1 MRDLNEPAAVNQAAV
16 DAMIRRYMMKM
27 AGRYVPVLAVALAVA
42 LVFVFVPTKQSNTS
56 LNPTGDYTAG
66 NVGSAAGAGGAGS
79 GANGATAGGTG
90 SGASA
95 AGVAG
100 AASGS
105 AGGTGSATA
114 AGNVGTSGGAVSNSG
129 GGGSTGGTGGPAGPA
144 AGTTTA
150 SYSSPSL
157 SGVAK
162 TGVTCGSGARQFSW
176 SRYAPWCEPA
186 FHGNNGGA
194 TALGVT
200 GSTITLTYRLP
211 NSAQQTAIDSLAGDA
226 NINDGD
232 MIKDLQS
239 YINYFNSQF
248 ELYGRHVVLKTYQGQ
263 ADYIEEDQG
272 QDLAATQA
280 DSVTVHDMGAFGDVT
295 FSLEASQYYEQDLA
309 AEHVIGFSGVGMS
322 EQWFQQYAPYE
333 FSVQGASGT
342 NSIQATSAVVCRR
355 LAGMPAIYA
364 GDPVMTTQ
372 KRVFGIIFPQTPV
385 YQSEVNQLQQLLSKG
400 CGINHIKTIG
410 YAINVANY
418 EEEAASAMAQLH
430 SSGVTTILCACDPIA
445 DIFLSNA
452 ADNQQYYPEWVAS
465 YFGDPIGRHYDQK
478 EWAHVITGGW
488 QWPSYSTVEAYK
500 TFERAYPGH
509 QPAEVPP
516 SSPRYYYVPYYT
528 LLQIFD
534 ALQAAGPDLTPYTFE
549 QGMFSLPSSEP
560 GDFVGGQWQFG
571 QGVFDPIVSYSF
583 NWWDPNAVS
592 NFDGTKGAYE
602 WCNNAQTYSVFEP
615 AALGPPGHQLS
626 CFGR

>member
-1 MRDLNEPAAVNQAAV
+1 
-16 DAMIRRYMMKM
+16 M
-27 AGRYVPVLAVALAVA
+27 ACGH
-42 LVFVFVPTKQSNTS
+42 
-56 LNPTGDYTAG
+56 
-66 NVGSAAGAGGAGS
+66 GS
-79 GANGATAGGTG
+79 
-90 SGASA
+90 
-95 AGVAG
+95 
-100 AASGS
+100 
-105 AGGTGSATA
+105 
-114 AGNVGTSGGAVSNSG
+114 
-129 GGGSTGGTGGPAGPA
+129 
-144 AGTTTA
+144 
-150 SYSSPSL
+150 
-157 SGVAK
+157 
-162 TGVTCGSGARQFSW
+162 RQFTW

-186 FHGNNGGA
+186 FHGSNGGA

-232 MIKDLQS
+232 MVKDLQS

-248 ELYGRHVVLKTYQGQ
+248 ELYGRRVVLKTYQGQ

-364 GDPVMTTQ
+364 GDPLMTTE

-385 YQSEVNQLQQLLSKG
+385 YQAEVNELEQLLSKG

-452 ADNQQYYPEWVAS
+452 ADNQQYFPEWVAS

-488 QWPSYSTVEAYK
+488 QWPNYSTVEAYK
-500 TFERAYPGH
+500 TFERAYPGR

-516 SSPRYYYVPYYT
+516 NSPRYYYVPYYT

-549 QGMFSLPSSEP
+549 QGMFSLPSSGS

-571 QGVFDPIVSYSF
+571 QGVFDPIVSYTF

-592 NFDGTKGAYE
+592 NFDGTKGAYQ
-602 WCNNAQTYSVFEP
+602 WCNSAQTYSVFDP
-615 AALGPPGHQLS
+615 AGLGPPGHQLS
-626 CFGR
+626 CFGK